1 MAARP
6 VERERTPSIRG
17 RTVTPLRAEPE
28 ETVRA
33 AGTRLYEDLHRAI
46 LTGRMRPGES
56 LSETKVADQYGIS
69 RTPVREI
76 FRRLIE
82 EGFLR
87 VVPQVGTFVAP
98 INLAAVSDSQ
108 FIRETLECR
117 AVALATERA
126 TAAQLRDLRR
136 ELRVQEQAIAA
147 GDRTRFFAADEAMHH
162 QLMTISGHPAVWDL
176 IGSAKAQLDRVRH
189 LSLEEEDWLR
199 MIYRQHQAIIEHAS
213 ARDIAGAESAMREHL
228 RTVFAAVNR
237 IAARHADFFDTP
249 RGARRR

>member
-1 MAARP
+1 MAAKAVRRDLAP
-6 VERERTPSIRG
+6 PAKPRN
-17 RTVTPLRAEPE
+17 VTPLRPEPV

-33 AGTRLYEDLHRAI
+33 AGTRLYEDLHGAI
-46 LTGRMRPGES
+46 LTGQMRPGEG
-56 LSETKVADQYGIS
+56 LSETKVAEQYGIS
-69 RTPVREI
+69 RTPVREV

-108 FIRETLECR
+108 FIRETMECR
-117 AVALATERA
+117 AVALAAEKA
-126 TAAQLRDLRR
+126 TAAQLRNLRR
-136 ELRVQEQAIAA
+136 GLRTQEQAIAA
-147 GDRTRFFAADEAMHH
+147 GDRARFFAADEAMHH
-162 QLMTISGHPAVWDL
+162 QLMTIAGHPAVWDL

-213 ARDIAGAESAMREHL
+213 ARDVAGAESAMREHL

-237 IAARHADFFDTP
+237 IAERHADFFDAA
-249 RGARRR
+249 RRARRR